1 MPDYLTREQSAFLMY
16 LTSLNTDAN
25 RGTLAVLRR
34 GLAGN
39 PIEDLNLYRF
49 VTRHIPD
56 SDRGIVREHAYY
68 LIAALYAL
76 HPLLSASGNMGGHMK
91 RASQLRNDG
100 EAAERRFTVLLNTS
114 LTDLAMPLRQAVTM
128 LKQLD
133 LPVNW
138 TAFFA
143 GLLHWD
149 NPDKFVQRAWAN
161 SYWAYDNRTENET
174 ITQPAEN
181 K

>member
-1 MPDYLTREQSAFLMY
+1 MPDYLTKEQSAFLMY

-49 VTRHIPD
+49 VAWHIPD
-56 SDRGIVREHAYY
+56 SDRGTVRESAYY
-68 LIAALYAL
+68 LVAALYAL
-76 HPLLSASGNMGGHMK
+76 HPLSTDAENLGGHMK
-91 RASQLRNDG
+91 LAAQRRNDV
-100 EAAERRFTVLLNTS
+100 EAAERRFTVLLNAS
-114 LTDLAMPLRQAVTM
+114 MTDLAMPLRQAMTM
-128 LKQLD
+128 LKQLV

-138 TAFFA
+138 TALFA

-149 NPDKFVQRAWAN
+149 NPDKVVQRAWAN
-161 SYWAYDNRTENET
+161 SFWAYDNRAENET
-174 ITQPAEN
+174 TNQPVEN